1 MILDITIQF
10 LYYQNNVDCL
20 KILYYS
26 IETLAKKTKFAKKK
40 TQVYFPYINLYSKS
54 VDGLNRS

>member
-26 IETLAKKTKFAKKK
+26 IETLAKKT
-40 TQVYFPYINLYSKS
+40 QVYFPYINLYSKS

>member
-10 LYYQNNVDCL
+10 LFYQNNVDCL

-26 IETLAKKTKFAKKK
+26 IETLAKRTKFAKKK
-40 TQVYFPYINLYSKS
+40 RKS
-54 VDGLNRS
+54 IFLILICIVKALIV

>member
-26 IETLAKKTKFAKKK
+26 IETLAKKRSLLKK

>member
-26 IETLAKKTKFAKKK
+26 IETLAKKTKFAKK

>member
-26 IETLAKKTKFAKKK
+26 KETLAKKR
-40 TQVYFPYINLYSKS
+40 KS
-54 VDGLNRS
+54 IFLILICIVKALIV

>member
-10 LYYQNNVDCL
+10 LYYQNNVDRL

-26 IETLAKKTKFAKKK
+26 IETLAKKRSLLKN